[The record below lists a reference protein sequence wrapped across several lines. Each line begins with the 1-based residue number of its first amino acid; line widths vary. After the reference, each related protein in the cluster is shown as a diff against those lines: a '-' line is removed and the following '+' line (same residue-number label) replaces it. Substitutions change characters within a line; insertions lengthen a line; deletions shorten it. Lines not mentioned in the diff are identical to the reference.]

1 MGPDLLLV
9 GLFALLLLLGVPV
22 AFCIG
27 LATLGALLLSM
38 DALPAVTTI
47 AQRMVG
53 GLNSFALLAIPL
65 FILSGIIMARSS
77 IAGRL
82 IRFARCL
89 IGMVPGGLAFV
100 NVLSSALFGSIAGSA
115 VAANT
120 AVGSVMIPEMEKS
133 GYGRDFAA
141 AITATSSTVGLLI
154 PPSNILIVYAI
165 AAGGVSISAL
175 FVGGYLPGL
184 LVAAMLMVVCAWHAK
199 RHQLPPAGRVALH
212 DTITAGLAAL
222 PGLALIVIVM
232 GGILGGVFTATEAGA
247 IAVLYSLGLSAFV
260 YRDLVA
266 RDLYP
271 ILQRSAETTAIVMFL
286 IATSVAMSWVLAYR
300 NIPVDVADFLLT
312 LSDNPIVLLLIINL
326 VLLIVGAFMDMTPAV
341 LIFTPIF
348 LPVAI
353 QLGISPLH
361 FGIIMV
367 LNLSI
372 GLCTPPVGNILFL
385 SCAVANTTL
394 TRIIRPLIPMYVA
407 MIVALL
413 LVTYVPAFSELLPRQ
428 LGLID

>member
-77 IAGRL
+77 IARRL

-199 RHQLPPAGRVALH
+199 RHQLPPAGRVALR

-353 QLGISPLH
+353 QLGMSPLH

-413 LVTYVPAFSELLPRQ
+413 LVTYVPAISELLPRQ